1 MHMLDMSDCVKN
13 FLEKFAER
21 IVKQIEICPHHIL
34 ESVNHWMIP
43 SWVPRLAEY
52 IHFAEH
58 IAKQI
63 EICHYH
69 ILDKME
75 GFGTEEGHVSNFHF
89 AEQVAKQIEIC
100 HYHVLVHTRH
110 QA

>member
-1 MHMLDMSDCVKN
+1 MLDMSDCVKN

-34 ESVNHWMIP
+34 ESVNHWMTP

-52 IHFAEH
+52 IHFAEQV
-58 IAKQI
+58 AKQI

-69 ILDKME
+69 ILDKVE
-75 GFGTEEGHVSNFHF
+75 GSGTEAGQSPPMEHVSNFHF

-100 HYHVLVHTRH
+100 H
-110 QA
+110 

>member
-1 MHMLDMSDCVKN
+1 MHTPDASDCEKN

-21 IVKQIEICPHHIL
+21 IAKQIEICPHHIP
-34 ESVNHWMIP
+34 EGVNHWTTP
-43 SWVPRLAEY
+43 LRVPRLAEY

-69 ILDKME
+69 ILDKVE
-75 GFGTEEGHVSNFHF
+75 LSATEKGPPPCMGNGSNLHL
-89 AEQVAKQIEIC
+89 AEQVAKQTEI
-100 HYHVLVHTRH
+100 
-110 QA
+110 